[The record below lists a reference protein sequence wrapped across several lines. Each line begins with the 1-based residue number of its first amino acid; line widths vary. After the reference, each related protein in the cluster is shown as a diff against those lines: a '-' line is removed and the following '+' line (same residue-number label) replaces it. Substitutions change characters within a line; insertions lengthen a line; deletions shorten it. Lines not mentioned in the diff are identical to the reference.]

1 MASLE
6 KFKTLYS
13 GETASRSTNPWCQKA
28 LIVLMSEENSPVY
41 NSLSSTKTL
50 TAYKDAGSY
59 AIGFGV
65 HKILAGQTYNIN
77 GTKKYLNTTFDVQPN
92 TTIVNMTNNTPGAQ
106 AKVMAEQ
113 YFYRSVCTPLWEIIK
128 KNYPTWVYTMHDH
141 EFFGLAEFCY
151 NMSVG
156 FRVFATG
163 TDFETLR
170 AAIAKHQ
177 AAKYAY
183 LKKKGT
189 LDGVG
194 GDADVNAV
202 LSNAATY
209 EGKVFTLA
217 QVFTLYATSDGQ
229 YMAGLARRRVKD
241 FNIYGGNGS
250 YAYAGDA
257 TPIVDA
263 NVKSAQ
269 VSVVIGISRN
279 VNNAAV
285 VAAGNQAAG
294 NENAASFL
302 TAMYN
307 GDTKQAAK
315 FLATFKDGVFDN
327 PKNNPNEGTFKYEE
341 DKKDESL
348 AFTPTS
354 FSVDARGYGGDLL
367 PDKDYGNVHKERR
380 ETIDKN
386 NANKQENGD
395 FFKSRFSMNI
405 NTSYGSFRKYKQT
418 TNEDVSGTST
428 TWFFLTRPEMCLYQ
442 NSNGV
447 EKDSSENWH
456 FPSYQCMDV
465 DLKDHLILDRDLYI
479 YLDCNIKPYYT
490 DTNTAF
496 IPSFTNN
503 FKSTNLPEARFEMLK
518 SSSNILGV
526 SLGIPVYN
534 SNDTAD
540 TEITVQFNADMRKS
554 IMSYIDVIFKY
565 SKSKKEGLTLPW
577 AAIAKHNVI
586 DISMTMFVFVVGQDG
601 MTLESWF
608 RSVGVVP
615 STNPITQI
623 PLTSAGERMDTINV
637 TFKCNTN
644 LDSRKLSTI
653 EHFNALNRM
662 GCSKVTSV
670 VLKDGSKATFSGLTG
685 GNITTYDAAIDW
697 YLLNRNILD
706 IYIDENM
713 DPGDWHV
720 ERFLIYADATSGL
733 KTYKLTGVPKAY
745 RLYELIQ
752 FVISSKGK
760 DTLFSKMSGRS
771 KLGNDKKN
779 TMRFRPDVLS
789 TYFVM
794 PLNQEEIGKVIH
806 SMDNDAIGSNGMID
820 LDNGHDT
827 QHALLRTMSNFTTQK
842 IRQTR
847 AVGTRTNNG
856 WNAYLG
862 TGIKLMDNIGESTEP
877 ARGSL
882 KWMMDMFKE
891 IDAYKLVSGKQRPN
905 LTRIFVDDSGKES
918 IVKGFESLGIL
929 LAKHTSFETPK
940 QASAFRALFGSF
952 VPYEYWNSSSS
963 SLSTNNETSG
973 NAWND
978 IMGGSFEMFKG
989 ISDVKDSGDTNYKF
1003 ETMRIDGTSDT
1014 SNLKSTWA
1022 KGYRVSSKEIDSP
1035 LKKITP
1041 NGVFVIKDDPGLTN
1055 MENLDS
1061 ELMSAFTADSTK
1073 AYLMYT
1079 DTTPDKTKEGK
1090 TYTSIKDAKEAN
1102 TATFTEYFT
1111 SKNAS
1116 RKLDLMKTA
1125 MLYGYDIHDS
1135 TLLKLLAAA
1144 DDSTP
1149 ADGGSDVSVLNMSN
1163 VDVSKLVTE
1172 YWAMVNMIDSEK
1184 TGEAYT
1190 KAYNEMKKTSP
1201 SRSAFYTTYDIKEEW
1216 RSNIHKGANAPYI
1229 VVDGDTMKVYRLRAK
1244 IAYLDDTDTKNVK
1257 QYEYTKNSNGEKV
1270 VSEVSS
1276 NMGTINVVSNRL
1288 TGKPITEED
1297 SQPSAVPSSTYV
1309 NYDMNTE
1316 GTLLSGGGFEQYSLM
1331 NKTVIIP
1338 SMSYITMRSFFLCN
1352 FTTDGKPTEYIKY
1365 VDKRYLNTEKS
1376 NGVEMKL
1383 YIAAFDGV
1391 TNLPSSVSDD
1401 AIIHYDENGVMPLS
1415 SSRVESTQS
1424 SYILDSN
1431 NTSNRHVN
1439 TSSTRTKS
1447 RSTNALPE
1455 VDLPSENA
1463 DTNTDSSVANSY
1475 LTDSLWDRVLPDMY
1489 DGTSITL
1496 SNKLRDGY
1504 FGYEISNNEDLMN
1517 LITSQQTQSKLAARL
1532 TSVGK
1537 SLVGE
1542 AVNNTMSSLVNKY
1555 INKILP
1561 KLFKNINYSDGKPI
1575 TVDSYN
1581 VVYKSDND
1589 IVIEDAEYSEVT
1601 ESIAIVDNFVPTLEK
1616 EVSYVKPEN
1625 NLKGDDNSSFIKPE
1639 VTYVVDIT
1647 PKITVEEIKT
1657 TDVTEFIL
1665 EIKDPATIKEDQ
1677 TSITINEY
1685 KDTSSGEYIK
1695 NLNDSE
1701 QEVISSEE
1709 KPEVLNID
1717 DAKTASQEEYILNI
1731 PNYSDMISNEES
1743 ILNVIE
1749 NKVTGTSEEKIISI
1763 EPFSQ
1768 DASNEEKILAVSSV
1782 KSKSSNKQDTSRLKI
1797 QNVKPNKTSEETQLV
1812 ISEQDESV
1820 VNEENK
1826 IVMNN
1831 VSQLKTPQ
1839 QESILEILTDSS
1851 VNYEKY
1857 QNTAKMTKL
1866 VQNSK
1871 DKLDVVI
1878 KDLADGVFDF
1888 NALINYT
1895 VKYDD

>member
-13 GETASRSTNPWCQKA
+13 GETASRSSNPWCEKA

-59 AIGFGV
+59 AIGFGL
-65 HKILAGQTYNIN
+65 HTILAGQTYNIKGN
-77 GTKKYLNTTFDVQPN
+77 KKYLSTDFSVQAD
-92 TTIVNMTNNTPGAQ
+92 TTIVNMANNTPGAQ

-113 YFYRSVCTPLWEIIK
+113 YFYKSVCTPLWEIIK

-156 FRVFATG
+156 FKVFATG
-163 TDFETLR
+163 TDFATMR
-170 AAIAKHQ
+170 AAITKHQ

-183 LKKKGT
+183 LKSKGT

-194 GDADVNAV
+194 SDSAVNAV
-202 LSNAATY
+202 LSNAASLD
-209 EGKVFTLA
+209 GKTFTLA
-217 QVFTLYATSDGQ
+217 QVFALYSTSDGV
-229 YMAGLARRRVKD
+229 YMPGLARRRVKD
-241 FNIYGGNGS
+241 YNIYGGNAS
-250 YAYAGDA
+250 YSYAGDDVPA
-257 TPIVDA
+257 VDS

-269 VSVVIGISRN
+269 VSIVIGISRN
-279 VNNAAV
+279 VNNAAM
-285 VAAGNQAAG
+285 VAAGNQSVG
-294 NENAASFL
+294 NENAAGYL

-307 GDTKQAAK
+307 GDTKLAK
-315 FLATFKDGVFDN
+315 QYLATFKDGVFSN
-327 PKNNPNEGTFKYEE
+327 PKNNPNEGKFKYEE
-341 DKKDESL
+341 DKTDESL

-380 ETIDKN
+380 STIDKD
-386 NANKQENGD
+386 NANKQEEGD

-442 NSNGV
+442 NSNGN

-456 FPSYQCMDV
+456 HPSYQCMDV

-490 DTNTAF
+490 DTNLAF

-601 MTLESWF
+601 LTLESWF

-615 STNPITQI
+615 STNPVTQI

-662 GCSKVTSV
+662 GCSKVKEV
-670 VLKDGSKATFSGLTG
+670 VLKDGKKATFSGLTG
-685 GNITTYDAAIDW
+685 GNIQTYDAAIDW

-713 DPGDWHV
+713 DPSDWHV

-733 KTYKLTGVPKAY
+733 RTYKFTGVPKAH

-794 PLNQEEIGKVIH
+794 PLDQDEIGKVMH
-806 SMDNDAIGSNGMID
+806 SMDNDAIGSNGNVN
-820 LDNGHDT
+820 LDNGHDA

-847 AVGTRTNNG
+847 AVGTRTSNG

-862 TGIKLMDNIGESTEP
+862 TGVKLMDNIGETTEA

-891 IDAYKLVSGKQRPN
+891 MDAYKLVEGKQRPN
-905 LTRIFVDDSGKES
+905 LTRIFVDDEGNES
-918 IVKGFESLGIL
+918 VVAGFESLSTL
-929 LAKHTSFETPK
+929 LTKHTTFETPK
-940 QASAFRALFGSF
+940 QASSFRALFGSF
-952 VPYEYWNSSSS
+952 VPYEYWNASAS
-963 SLSTNNETSG
+963 SLSTNNPTAG

-989 ISDVKDSGDTNYKF
+989 ISDVKDSEDKNYKF
-1003 ETMRIDGTSDT
+1003 EAINIDGTTDT
-1014 SNLKSTWA
+1014 SKMKSTWA
-1022 KGYRVSSKEIDSP
+1022 KGYRVSAKAIDSP
-1035 LKKITP
+1035 LKSITP

-1055 MENLDS
+1055 MENLDA
-1061 ELMSAFTADSTK
+1061 ELVSAFTADSTK
-1073 AYLMYT
+1073 EYSMYT
-1079 DTTPDKTKEGK
+1079 DTTAIKTIEGK
-1090 TYTSIKDAKEAN
+1090 TYSSINAAKDAN
-1102 TATFTEYFT
+1102 VATFTEYFT
-1111 SKNAS
+1111 NNNAS
-1116 RKLDLMKTA
+1116 RKVDLMKTA

-1135 TLLKLLAAA
+1135 TFLKLLSAA
-1144 DDSTP
+1144 DDSSST
-1149 ADGGSDVSVLNMSN
+1149 DGGSDVSVLNMN
-1163 VDVSKLVTE
+1163 GVDMSKLITE
-1172 YWAMVNMIDSEK
+1172 YWAMINMIDSEK

-1201 SRSAFYTTYDIKEEW
+1201 SRSVFYTTYDTKEEW
-1216 RSNIHKGANAPYI
+1216 RSNIHKGANSPYI

-1244 IAYLDDTDTKNVK
+1244 IAYLDDTDSSNVK
-1257 QYEYTKNSNGEKV
+1257 QYEYTRNTNGDKV
-1270 VSEVSS
+1270 ISEVSK
-1276 NMGTINVVSNRL
+1276 NMGTINIVTNRL
-1288 TGKPITEED
+1288 TGLPANEED
-1297 SQPSAVPSSTYV
+1297 SQPSAVASSSYV
-1309 NYDMNTE
+1309 NYDMDTE
-1316 GTLLSGGGFEQYSLM
+1316 GTLLSGGGYEQYSLM

-1338 SMSYITMRSFFLCN
+1338 SMSYISMRSFFLCN
-1352 FTTDGKPTEYIKY
+1352 FTTDGKPTEYIKFT
-1365 VDKRYLNTEKS
+1365 DKRYLNTEKS

-1391 TNLPSSVSDD
+1391 TNLANSVSDD
-1401 AIIHYDENGVMPLS
+1401 AVIHYDENGVMALN
-1415 SSRVESTQS
+1415 SSRVESTQTA
-1424 SYILDSN
+1424 YVLDSN
-1431 NTSNRHVN
+1431 TTSSRHTN
-1439 TSSTRTKS
+1439 TSSTKTKS
-1447 RSTNALPE
+1447 RSKNALPE
-1455 VDLPSENA
+1455 VSLPSENN
-1463 DTNTDSSVANSY
+1463 DTSTDSSVANSY
-1475 LTDSLWDRVLPDMY
+1475 LTDSLWDNVLPDKY
-1489 DGTSITL
+1489 DGTSIAL

-1504 FGYEISNNEDLMN
+1504 FGYETSNNEDLMN
-1517 LITSQQTQSKLAARL
+1517 LITSQQTQSTLAARL
-1532 TSVGK
+1532 TSVGE

-1542 AVNNTMSSLVNKY
+1542 AVSNTLTLLVNKY
-1555 INKILP
+1555 TNEILP

-1575 TVDSYN
+1575 TVDSSN
-1581 VVYKSDND
+1581 VVYKDDND
-1589 IVIEDAEYSEVT
+1589 IIIEEADYSEVT
-1601 ESIAIVDNFVPTLEK
+1601 ESLLSVDNFIPTIET

-1625 NLKGDDNSSFIKPE
+1625 NLKGSTDSSFVKPE
-1639 VTYVVDIT
+1639 VTYIIDVT

-1657 TDVTEFIL
+1657 SDVSEFIL
-1665 EIKDPATIKEDQ
+1665 EISEPTIVKEKQISVEVDK
-1677 TSITINEY
+1677 Y
-1685 KDTSSGEYIK
+1685 KDSTPAESIQK
-1695 NLNDSE
+1695 LNDTESST
-1701 QEVISSEE
+1701 SSEE
-1709 KPEVLNID
+1709 KLQTLNTRYEDKSSQEYVLNV
-1717 DAKTASQEEYILNI
+1717 ASDNNVVSAEEK
-1731 PNYSDMISNEES
+1731 S
-1743 ILNVIE
+1743 LNVV
-1749 NKVTGTSEEKIISI
+1749 KDTSTTSSEEKVINLTDSKI
-1763 EPFSQ
+1763 ETSSQ
-1768 DASNEEKILAVSSV
+1768 EYITAVSSV
-1782 KSKSSNKQDTSRLKI
+1782 KPNSKQDISRLKI
-1797 QNVKPNKTSEETQLV
+1797 QNVKSSKSTEETQ
-1812 ISEQDESV
+1812 ISNVTQSDVS
-1820 VNEENK
+1820 VNEETKVVFNGYT
-1826 IVMNN
+1826 
-1831 VSQLKTPQ
+1831 QKTTQ
-1839 QESILEILTDSS
+1839 QESILDILTDNS
-1851 VNYEKY
+1851 VDYEKY
-1857 QNTAKMTKL
+1857 SKTSKMTSR
-1866 VQNSK
+1866 VQTSK
-1871 DKLDVVI
+1871 DKLDTVV
-1878 KDLADGVFDF
+1878 KDIADGVFDF
-1888 NALINYT
+1888 NALINYV